1 MSVQS
6 VAMGVALARAGF
18 RRHSTY
24 RQATLA
30 GLSTNIVFGM
40 LRLYVL
46 MAASTAAGGVLAGY
60 TLPQLGTYI
69 WIGQGMLATILIWG
83 PPELA
88 DRIRS
93 GDVVADLLR
102 PVNPFWLY
110 LAADV
115 GRAGYAALIRL
126 LIPVV
131 FGAVLF
137 PFYWPRNPVTYPLF
151 LVSLVLALLLCF
163 ACRYLVNLTAFW
175 LLDIRGVASAWMA
188 SSSVLSGLYFPIAF
202 LPDWLAAVLQYGTP
216 FPSLMQFPTDVAV
229 ERDGLS
235 GQLERIGVQL
245 VWTLVM
251 IVFALYV
258 QRRAMRKLVVQG
270 G

>member
-1 MSVQS
+1 
-6 VAMGVALARAGF
+6 MGAALARAGF
-18 RRHSTY
+18 RRYSTY

-46 MAASTAAGGVLAGY
+46 TAASAAAGGAMAGY

-69 WIGQGMLATILIWG
+69 WIGQGMLATILLWG

-88 DRIRS
+88 DRVRS

-126 LIPVV
+126 LIPVA
-131 FGAVLF
+131 FGALLF
-137 PFYWPRNPVTYPLF
+137 PFYWPQRPLTYPLF
-151 LVSLVLALLLCF
+151 LVSLALALLLCF

-175 LLDIRGVASAWMA
+175 LLDIRGVASVWMA
-188 SSSVLSGLYFPIAF
+188 ASSVLSGLYFPIAF
-202 LPDWLAAVLQYGTP
+202 LPEGLAAALQYGTP

-229 ERDGLS
+229 ERGGLS

-245 VWTLVM
+245 LWTVAM
-251 IVFALYV
+251 IAVVLHV
-258 QRRAMRKLVVQG
+258 QRRAMRKLVIQG